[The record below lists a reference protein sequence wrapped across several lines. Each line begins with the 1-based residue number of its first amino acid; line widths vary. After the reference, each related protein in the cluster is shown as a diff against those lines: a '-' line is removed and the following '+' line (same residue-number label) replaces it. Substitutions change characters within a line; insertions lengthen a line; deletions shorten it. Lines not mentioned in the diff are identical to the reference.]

1 MVAPGYK
8 VGMPVAMESLH
19 LPKAD
24 KNTWQISMARNKNQ
38 TPKALSM
45 QAAFSSSLA
54 ISALLVLLRV
64 FGLLQCNWW
73 VLGSICLG
81 ILGIDYLFNFYFI
94 QFYIYRKIKV
104 IYKIIH
110 QNKHSTEFKNEKMNM
125 DRNLL
130 EEVEAEVTEWEKEK
144 EADRTRLEELAN
156 YRRHFVGNV
165 SHELKTPIFN
175 VQGYLHTLLDGA
187 IDDPSVRIQYLQK
200 AAKNADRLQ
209 IIVEDLE
216 AINRMESGELP
227 LDIREFDIRTLTEDV
242 MGDMEMKAQE
252 KQIQL
257 QLKDGADHHFQV
269 RADRESIR
277 QVLVNLIQNSIKYG
291 NVNGSTKVAFYDL
304 DNYILVEVS
313 DNGIGIAEKHHNHL
327 FDRFY
332 RVDKSR
338 SRDVGGTGLG
348 LAIVKHIVESHG
360 QTITVRSDIGKG
372 ATFGFTLEK
381 GA

>member
-1 MVAPGYK
+1 V
-8 VGMPVAMESLH
+8 
-19 LPKAD
+19 
-24 KNTWQISMARNKNQ
+24 ARNKNQ
-38 TPKALSM
+38 TPKILSLQAALSSFG
-45 QAAFSSSLA
+45 AITLLLLAFWT
-54 ISALLVLLRV
+54 I
-64 FGLLQCNWW
+64 GLLKCSWW
-73 VLGSICLG
+73 ILAVICLC
-81 ILGIDYLFNFYFI
+81 IFVIDFLFNFYFI

-110 QNKHSTEFKNEKMNM
+110 RNKHSTDFKNEKMNM

-144 EADRTRLEELAN
+144 EADNARLMELAA

-187 IDDPSVRIQYLQK
+187 MDDPRVRIQYLQK

-216 AINRMESGELP
+216 AINRMESGDLP
-227 LDIREFDIRTLTEDV
+227 LEIRDFDIYDLTEDV
-242 MGDMEMKAQE
+242 MGDMEMKARE
-252 KQIQL
+252 KQVQL
-257 QLKDGADHHFQV
+257 QFKDGADHHFQV
-269 RADRESIR
+269 RGDRESIR
-277 QVLVNLIQNSIKYG
+277 RVLVNLFQNSIKYG
-291 NVNGSTKVAFYDL
+291 NINGLTKVAFYDL
-304 DNYILVEVS
+304 DNYILIEVS

-360 QTITVRSDIGKG
+360 QTITVRSELNKG

-381 GA
+381 AG